1 MFVIVVAG
9 MAEAFESGGNGPEDT
24 ETKTSFF
31 QKGSLPA
38 FVRLVN
44 V

>member
-9 MAEAFESGGNGPEDT
+9 MAEAFESGGNGPVLT

-31 QKGSLPA
+31 LMGSLPA